1 MIAYF
6 VTGTDT
12 EVGKTWVTLGLMS
25 ALQAKGLSVAGMKPI
40 ASGCSV
46 TESGLRNDDAVKIRK
61 QASYEAVYDD
71 INPYSY
77 EPPIAPH
84 VAAKQIG
91 ETIQLHII
99 DASYRRL
106 SERVDAIVVE
116 GIGGWRVPF
125 GKGLQTKDLVKHLQ
139 IPVILVVGLRLGC
152 INHALLSAEAIAA
165 DGVQLMGWVSNHI
178 DPSYIE
184 AQETLEQLSEAIPA
198 PLLGKIPHLSEL
210 DIEKVANSISGYL

>member
-1 MIAYF
+1 MQAYF

-25 ALQAKGLSVAGMKPI
+25 ALQATGLTVAGMKPI

-46 TESGLRNDDAVKIRK
+46 TEFGLRNDDAIKIRM
-61 QASYEAVYDD
+61 QASHEAAYDD

-77 EPPIAPH
+77 ELPIAPH
-84 VAAKQIG
+84 IAAKQIG

-99 DASYRRL
+99 DTSYRRL
-106 SERVDAIVVE
+106 SERADAIVVE
-116 GIGGWRVPF
+116 GIGGWRVTF

-152 INHALLSAEAIAA
+152 INHALLSVEAMVA
-165 DGVQLMGWVSNHI
+165 DGVQIMGWVSNHI
-178 DPSYIE
+178 DPSYLE
-184 AQETLEQLSEAIPA
+184 AQETLALLSEAIPA
-198 PLLGKIPHLSEL
+198 PLLGEIPHLGEL
-210 DIEKVANSISGYL
+210 DIEKVAP